1 MGYEFHQP
9 DDIVGNPDGSPEPSR
24 YRILSVLGEGNSG
37 ITYKAQDLNYPER
50 TVALKVMSL
59 RQLTDWKMLD
69 LFEREAKVLAQLKH
83 PGIPRYLGSFTIE
96 TEHDRRYYIV
106 QTLAQGQSL
115 EALVQQGWRAD
126 EATVRK
132 IAQQVLSILI
142 YLQKLSPP
150 IIHRDLKPQNIIRHE
165 NGTLSLVD
173 FGAVRDTYYST
184 LMRGST
190 VVGTYG
196 YMAPEQFRGQ
206 STPATD
212 LYGLGATLLFL
223 LTHRSPADLP
233 QQGLHLDFRDRL
245 QVSEHLTTWL
255 EKLLEPDAGDRFASA
270 KAALDALKMPIA
282 KAKPVYRMSRL
293 EATIATVVTAG
304 IALFLVSTFKWRVL
318 STMGST
324 PAGVCTDTTVMRSY
338 LDQGGNPNAFG
349 SYNWGYNSSPRPL
362 LFCVHGL
369 TSAELLLKH
378 GANPNAQ
385 EKGESILYKAAVTD
399 RNLALV
405 QLLVEYGADV
415 NQRAYSGR
423 QFPNSDKPM
432 RAPLLSIVLDRGE
445 LDTVRVLIDAGANIN
460 AESDSGETPL
470 DVAVHLHSRD
480 MVELLISKGAV
491 AKRNP
496 AHLKEHLTEWSRRPR
511 SEQ

>member
-9 DDIVGNPDGSPEPSR
+9 GDMVGTDGSPEPSR

-37 ITYKAQDLNYPER
+37 ITYKAEDLNHPER
-50 TVALKVMSL
+50 AVALKVMSL

-83 PGIPRYLGSFTIE
+83 PGIPHYLGSFTIE
-96 TEHDRRYYIV
+96 TEDDRRYYIV

-132 IAQQVLSILI
+132 IAQQILSILI

-233 QQGLHLDFRDRL
+233 QQGLHLDFRDRF

-255 EKLLEPDAGDRFASA
+255 EKLLEPDASDRFASA
-270 KAALDALKMPIA
+270 QVALDALKMPVA

-293 EATIATVVTAG
+293 EATIATVITAG
-304 IALFLVSTFKWRVL
+304 IALFLVNTFKWRVL
-318 STMGST
+318 GAMGFT
-324 PAGVCTDTTVMRSY
+324 PAGVYADVKLLRDY
-338 LDQGGNPNAFG
+338 LNQGGNPNAFS
-349 SYNWGYNSSPRPL
+349 SYNWDYVSSPRQL
-362 LFCVHGL
+362 LFCVDDIE
-369 TSAELLLKH
+369 SAKLLLQH

-385 EKGESILYKAAVTD
+385 EKGDSILYKAALKD
-399 RNLALV
+399 ENLALV
-405 QLLVEYGADV
+405 KLLVEYGADA

-423 QFPNSDKPM
+423 QLPNSHQPI
-432 RAPLLSIVLDRGE
+432 RAPLLSIVIDRGE
-445 LDTVRVLIDAGANIN
+445 LDVARVLIDAGANVN

-470 DVAVHLHSRD
+470 DVAVLLHSRN
-480 MVELLISKGAV
+480 MVELLISEGAV
-491 AKRNP
+491 AKRDP
-496 AHLKEHLTEWSRRPR
+496 AHLQEHLAEWKNRPR
-511 SEQ
+511 SE

>member
-1 MGYEFHQP
+1 MSYEFHQP
-9 DDIVGNPDGSPEPSR
+9 GDIVGNTDGSPEQTR

-37 ITYKAQDLNYPER
+37 ITYKAQDLNHPER

-83 PGIPRYLGSFTIE
+83 PGIPRYLGSFALE

-106 QTLAQGQSL
+106 QTLAEGQSL

-126 EATVRK
+126 ESTVRK
-132 IAQQVLSILI
+132 IAQQILSILI

-165 NGTLSLVD
+165 NGTLFLVD

-245 QVSEHLTTWL
+245 QVSEHLIAWL
-255 EKLLEPDAGDRFASA
+255 EKLLEPDVGDRFASA
-270 KAALDALKMPIA
+270 QAALDALKMPIA
-282 KAKPVYRMSRL
+282 KAKSFYRLSRL
-293 EATIATVVTAG
+293 EATVATVITAG
-304 IALFLVSTFKWRVL
+304 IALFLVNTFKWRVL
-318 STMGST
+318 SAMGFT
-324 PAGVCTDTTVMRSY
+324 PPGVYADVKVLRDY
-338 LDQGGNPNAFG
+338 LNQGGNPNAFG
-349 SYNWGYNSSPRPL
+349 TYNWSYSSSPRQL
-362 LFCVHGL
+362 LFCVDDVE
-369 TSAELLLKH
+369 AAKLLLQH

-385 EKGESILYKAAVTD
+385 EKGESILYKAALKD
-399 RNLALV
+399 GNPALV
-405 QLLVEYGADV
+405 KLLVEYGADV

-423 QFPNSDKPM
+423 RFDNSDRPIT
-432 RAPLLSIVLDRGE
+432 APLLFIVLDRRAS
-445 LDTVRVLIDAGANIN
+445 DVARVLINAGADIN
-460 AESDSGETPL
+460 AGDDSGETPL
-470 DVAVHLHSRD
+470 DVAVRQYLPD
-480 MVELLISKGAV
+480 IVELLASKGAV
-491 AKRNP
+491 AKRDP
-496 AHLKEHLTEWSRRPR
+496 EYAKEFLTKLKSR
-511 SEQ
+511 SQSKQ